1 MLRLAMAA
9 LLSWALPWPAAAIEM
24 QVTVQRLDDVVIIDA
39 RLLAPV
45 PPTEAWAV
53 LTDFDAMS
61 GFIPNLEASH
71 VTARDGERLRV
82 EQRGVAR
89 WGPFARPFTTVRE
102 VELEPMTLVRS
113 RSIGGSL
120 GPVKSQTRFEAVAG
134 GTEVRHHVEW
144 RLDTWLP
151 DFVVEPL
158 VHHEVREQFEA
169 VVSEMVRRRAADR
182 SGRAGAR

>member
-1 MLRLAMAA
+1 MNRRTALRLLLAA
-9 LLSWALPWPAAAIEM
+9 PLLSALARPAAAIEM
-24 QVTVQRLDDVVIIDA
+24 QVTVQRLDEVVVIDA

-45 PPTEAWAV
+45 PPIEAWAV
-53 LTDFDAMS
+53 LTDFETMS
-61 GFIPNLEASH
+61 SFIPNLDASH
-71 VTARDGERLRV
+71 ITARDGERLRV

-89 WGPFARPFTTVRE
+89 WGPFSRPFTTVRD

-113 RSIGGSL
+113 RSVGGSL
-120 GPVKSQTRFEAVAG
+120 GPVTSQTHFSAVAG

-158 VHHEVREQFEA
+158 LRHEVREQFEA
-169 VVSEMVRRRAADR
+169 VVGEMVRRRTASR
-182 SGRAGAR
+182 

>member
-1 MLRLAMAA
+1 MNRRNALRLALAA
-9 LLSWALPWPAAAIEM
+9 LLLPALPWPAAAIEM
-24 QVTVQRLDDVVIIDA
+24 QVTVQRRDEVVVIDA

-45 PPTEAWAV
+45 SPPEAWAV
-53 LTDFDAMS
+53 LTDFNAMS
-61 GFIPNLEASH
+61 GFVPNLDASL

-89 WGPFARPFTTVRE
+89 WGPFARSFTTVRE

-113 RSIGGSL
+113 RSVGGSL
-120 GPVKSQTRFEAVAG
+120 GAVTSQTHFEAAVG
-134 GTEVRHHVEW
+134 GTEVRHHIEW

-158 VHHEVREQFEA
+158 LRHEVREQFEA
-169 VVSEMVRRRAADR
+169 VVGEMVRRRT
-182 SGRAGAR
+182 SAR